1 MKHALVCVTML
12 VLASLTDGLLAGE
25 PIPGQ
30 HASGIKVT
38 QLMSTSST
46 VLGAPIEYPQT
57 SKPKVTA
64 LKVEMAPG
72 QQTGWHMHPYPAY
85 GYILSGEL
93 TVQVQGGNRLHYG
106 AGDAVVEVVG
116 TPHNG
121 INAGDKPVRFVVFFT
136 GKKGQP
142 YTMPSRER

>member
-57 SKPKVTA
+57 SKPEGTV

-72 QQTGWHMHPYPAY
+72 KQTG
-85 GYILSGEL
+85 
-93 TVQVQGGNRLHYG
+93 
-106 AGDAVVEVVG
+106 
-116 TPHNG
+116 
-121 INAGDKPVRFVVFFT
+121 
-136 GKKGQP
+136 
-142 YTMPSRER
+142 